1 MAFLLALAQHS
12 SQFALREETRML
24 RLLLGAFAAFLTAT
38 SAHAQNQAAEWPS
51 KPITLLMGFP
61 AGSGV
66 DVIARMLQPSMEK
79 SLGQRLIIDYKP
91 GAGGNV
97 ASEAVAHAKPDGYIF
112 LLGTAATHGVN
123 PALYPRLSFDVEADF
138 TPISTLVDVS
148 NVLTINPAVIDATS
162 VKDFIA
168 KVKAAPGKYNYASTG
183 NGTGTHLAF
192 AEFVHKAGLDM
203 VHVPYKGGPDAIQ
216 AVLKGDVCCIF
227 NQVQTVLQHAK
238 AGKVRLLGVTTK
250 KRVAAIPDVPTID
263 EAGVPGYESY
273 TWFAIFGPKGLDR
286 TIAEKMNLAIK
297 TALGDPETQKK
308 LAELGNTPRYETL
321 DQFKATVKADRAKWA
336 EVVKQVGAK
345 VD

>member
-1 MAFLLALAQHS
+1 MLKALVGS
-12 SQFALREETRML
+12 
-24 RLLLGAFAAFLTAT
+24 FAALFL
-38 SAHAQNQAAEWPS
+38 SAASTMAQAQSQGDWPS
-51 KPITLLMGFP
+51 KPITILMGFP

-66 DVIARMLQPSMEK
+66 DLIARMLQPSLET

-97 ASEAVAHAKPDGYIF
+97 ASEVVANAKADGYTF

-148 NVLTINPAVIDATS
+148 NVLTINPEVIDATS
-162 VKDFIA
+162 IKDFIA

-192 AEFVHKAGLDM
+192 AEFNHMAGLDM

-227 NQVQTVLQHAK
+227 NQVQTIMQHYK

-263 EAGVPGYESY
+263 EAGLPGYESY
-273 TWFAIFGPKGLDR
+273 TWFAIFGPKGLDT
-286 TIAEKMNLAIK
+286 TIAQKFNAAIK
-297 TALGDPETQKK
+297 VALENPETQKK

-321 DQFKATVKADRAKWA
+321 EQVKATVKRDRAKWA
-336 EVVKQVGAK
+336 EVVKAIGAK

>member
-1 MAFLLALAQHS
+1 
-12 SQFALREETRML
+12 ML
-24 RLLLGAFAAFLTAT
+24 KAPVGSFAAFLAALFL
-38 SAHAQNQAAEWPS
+38 SAASASAQAQSQGDWPS
-51 KPITLLMGFP
+51 KPITVLMGFP

-66 DVIARMLQPSMEK
+66 DVIARMLQPSLEK
-79 SLGQRLIIDYKP
+79 SLNQRLVIDYKP

-97 ASEAVAHAKPDGYIF
+97 ASEVVARAQPDGYTF

-123 PALYPRLSFDVEADF
+123 PALYPKLSFDVESDF

-162 VKDFIA
+162 IKDFIA

-192 AEFVHKAGLDM
+192 AEFNHKAGLDM

-227 NQVQTVLQHAK
+227 NQVQTVLQHYK

-250 KRVAAIPDVPTID
+250 KRVAAIPDIPTID

-273 TWFAIFGPKGLDR
+273 TWFAIFGPKGVDPA
-286 TIAEKMNLAIK
+286 IAKKFNAAIK
-297 TALGDPETQKK
+297 VALDDPETQKK
-308 LAELGNTPRYETL
+308 LADLGNTARWETIE
-321 DQFKATVKADRAKWA
+321 QFTATVKRDRAKWA
-336 EVVKQVGAK
+336 DVVKAVGAK